1 MMSKLGTSS
10 CKWLI
15 LNLWWCILIGLIIPR
30 IPSWGLPIVIIL
42 AISMIIVLSILLFK
56 QTRQAIRGAISKI
69 FKMDSMP
76 LTPPLTM
83 ITGLFASLCLSF
95 AQFFSKNLPTNVL
108 GFTLLVISS
117 IWGWL
122 EIASRTGIKLQSSFS
137 TFHSIVIILDVSIV
151 GIAIGWFIH
160 LNLNGQILGALFF
173 VFIGGFIVACI
184 PD

>member
-1 MMSKLGTSS
+1 MSKLGRLN
-10 CKWLI
+10 CQLLI
-15 LNLWWCILIGLIIPR
+15 FNLWWCILIGLIIPQT
-30 IPSWGLPIVIIL
+30 PSWGLPIVIVL

-76 LTPPLTM
+76 LTSPLTM
-83 ITGLFASLCLSF
+83 ITGVFASLCVSL
-95 AQFFSKNLPTNVL
+95 ALFFSKNLPTNIL
-108 GFTLLVISS
+108 EFTLLVISS

-137 TFHSIVIILDVSIV
+137 TFHSIVIILNVSLV
-151 GIAIGWFIH
+151 GIAIGWLIYV
-160 LNLNGQILGALFF
+160 NLNDQILGALFF
-173 VFIGGFIVACI
+173 VFIGSLIVDYCI